1 MPLRSLLSRFFGFR
15 LIIKMYWDGRLGGE
29 LLKRFIKRIVLVL
42 FSEPPRLRIRRWF
55 RGVSIIK
62 PSDVDGLAR
71 ALG

>member
-1 MPLRSLLSRFFGFR
+1 MGG
-15 LIIKMYWDGRLGGE
+15 WGE
-29 LLKRFIKRIVLVL
+29 LLKRFIKRIALVL
-42 FSEPPRLRIRRWF
+42 FSEPLRLRIRRWF